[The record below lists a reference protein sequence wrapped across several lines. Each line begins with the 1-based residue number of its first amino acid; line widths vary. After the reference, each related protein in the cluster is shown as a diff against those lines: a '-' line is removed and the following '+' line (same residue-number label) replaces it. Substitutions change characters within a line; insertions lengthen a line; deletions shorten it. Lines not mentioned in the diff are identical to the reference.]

1 MDRVRAVRFGVKS
14 MQHIE
19 SFAGKSKDEIANDAL
34 SCSVIGITGA
44 QVQFSAMEKVEKEE
58 TDWKDRRPKNEFWMD
73 LVSIVDTL
81 SGRPR
86 PKKEDSIAAGLPA

>member
-19 SFAGKSKDEIANDAL
+19 SFAGKSKDEIASDPL

-44 QVQFSAMEKVEKEE
+44 QVQFSGMEKVEKEE

-86 PKKEDSIAAGLPA
+86 PKKGDAIASGLPA